1 MQIPTINLSPAT
13 HKSRFF
19 WQYAHLLF
27 YRDRFSSFLVLGKDD
42 GAIGSVSKLFYAL
55 ITMHFLVL
63 SGRQSNN
70 EGAMKADLL
79 FFLVIGKALKSEDFN
94 HYQTTLES
102 SSVATEIKNKQS
114 SSLSPRKTPATLSKH
129 GSHFQGITLFLAIC
143 AVQREGTPSS
153 YYPTSTERSNKKK
166 TWI

>member
-1 MQIPTINLSPAT
+1 
-13 HKSRFF
+13 
-19 WQYAHLLF
+19 
-27 YRDRFSSFLVLGKDD
+27 
-42 GAIGSVSKLFYAL
+42 
-55 ITMHFLVL
+55 MHFLVL

-79 FFLVIGKALKSEDFN
+79 FFLVIGKASKSEDFN

-114 SSLSPRKTPATLSKH
+114 SSLSPRKTPTTLSKH
-129 GSHFQGITLFLAIC
+129 GSHFQGWMTLFLAIC
-143 AVQREGTPSS
+143 AVQRDGTPSS